1 MQVYKNITKLLL
13 TPYSVF
19 KSAPAVGVKSLKPS
33 PKMDVEYPERNRLRV
48 VLRVPQFLTI
58 GKPYKMQKK
67 LRLMRGPELFHN
79 TLLHKQYGIIATGGG
94 RMKFSHFE
102 MIRMTILRNIDYN
115 KVFALWRVPSPWQPI
130 TMKSHGLRMG
140 SGKGSIN
147 HYVTPVKAKQVILE
161 VGGNIEYFEVKNILK
176 NIAKRLPFDAMAV
189 SQEIMDKMEAEKKKV
204 EEENQNP
211 WTWKYIIQNNMLGCN
226 KWISKYDRKWFN
238 EYI

>member
-33 PKMDVEYPERNRLRV
+33 SKMDVEYPERNRLRV

-226 KWISKYDRKWFN
+226 KWISKYEIGRAHV
-238 EYI
+238 

>member
-226 KWISKYDRKWFN
+226 KWMS
-238 EYI
+238 